1 MVAKQLRQ
9 GPVVKNGRACLNVY
23 GNRMQR
29 LAGALVCAGMMA
41 ALSGCRH
48 RRPQLPVLP
57 AVLAPIP
64 LATLPP
70 PTSEPML
77 QAPPPQPQ
85 MPIPIAAAAASPR
98 RERRRTTPRATT
110 TPEESSPEPVPEA
123 DAIGELTTG
132 GATNPQ
138 AQQEAAEMISTIG
151 NRLKAIPAQT
161 ARHQRTQINKIR
173 NFWHQAQGALNS
185 GDVEGAKTLATKA
198 KLLLDDL
205 EKQGGGE

>member
-1 MVAKQLRQ
+1 
-9 GPVVKNGRACLNVY
+9 
-23 GNRMQR
+23 MQR
-29 LAGALVCAGMMA
+29 LAGALVCAGMMT
-41 ALSGCRH
+41 ALSGCHH
-48 RRPQLPVLP
+48 RRPQIPVLP

-77 QAPPPQPQ
+77 QAPPPPPQ
-85 MPIPIAAAAASPR
+85 MPIPIAAAAANPR
-98 RERRRTTPRATT
+98 RERRHTAPRTTTAS
-110 TPEESSPEPVPEA
+110 PEETNTTEPVSEA

-132 GATNPQ
+132 GAANPQ
-138 AQQEAAEMISTIG
+138 AQQEATEMINAIG
-151 NRLKAIPAQT
+151 NRLKAIPVQT
-161 ARHQRTQINKIR
+161 ARHERTQINKIR
-173 NFWHQAQGALNS
+173 NFWHQAQSALNS

>member
-1 MVAKQLRQ
+1 M
-9 GPVVKNGRACLNVY
+9 NVY
-23 GNRMQR
+23 GNRMRR

-77 QAPPPQPQ
+77 QAPPSLPQ
-85 MPIPIAAAAASPR
+85 MPIPIAAAAANPR
-98 RERRRTTPRATT
+98 RERRHITPRTTTAS
-110 TPEESSPEPVPEA
+110 PEETTNEPVSEA

-132 GATNPQ
+132 AAANPQ
-138 AQQEAAEMISTIG
+138 AQQEAAEMISAIG
-151 NRLKAIPAQT
+151 NRLKTIPAQT